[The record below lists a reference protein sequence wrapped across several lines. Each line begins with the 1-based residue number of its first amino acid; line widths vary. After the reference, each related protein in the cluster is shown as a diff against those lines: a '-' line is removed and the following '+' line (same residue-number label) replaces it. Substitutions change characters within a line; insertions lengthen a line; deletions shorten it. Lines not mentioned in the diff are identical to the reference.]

1 MDNMI
6 NENDSDESGE
16 MIKKVFMRLLALC
29 VIFIVACVFIGILEF
44 IPRN

>member
-16 MIKKVFMRLLALC
+16 MIKKVFMQLLALF
-29 VIFIVACVFIGILEF
+29 VIFIAKVIAIENKTKI
-44 IPRN
+44 N